1 MGRAPE
7 LRGHVARGT
16 TNAPAGYNS
25 GMRRLIFLIAV
36 FVGQTACGGK
46 TDPLPPAPFA
56 SPRPYQTAT
65 LSPTLFVV
73 TPLPPLT
80 EILLPTPTPFTYTV
94 TAGDTLSGIATRFD
108 VRLDDLLTANPGL
121 STTALQVGALLT
133 IPLGGNTSGEPT
145 PTPVPLTILQ
155 TDCWPS
161 AEGGLWCFALVHNN
175 YAETIENLSAQFTLL
190 DDSGQEIG
198 SQVAYGLLN
207 ILPAG
212 RKMPIAAFFPAPVSA
227 DVYPRAQVLTAIR
240 LSEDDSR
247 YLPIALQNTLVRV
260 DWPGRTAHVTGRA
273 ALTTQSATAGTLWVL
288 GVAYDQYG
296 HVVGVRRWDAS
307 EPLNADSILAF
318 DFLVYSLGPPID
330 HLDLLVEARP

>member
-1 MGRAPE
+1 
-7 LRGHVARGT
+7 
-16 TNAPAGYNS
+16 
-25 GMRRLIFLIAV
+25 MRRYAILIA
-36 FVGQTACGGK
+36 FLLGLTACAGK
-46 TDPLPPAPFA
+46 TDPLPAAPFA

-65 LSPTLFVV
+65 PAATLSVV
-73 TPLPPLT
+73 TPLPSLT

-94 TAGDTLSGIATRFD
+94 AAGDTLSDIATRFD

-121 STTALQVGALLT
+121 SPTALQVGALLT

-155 TDCWPS
+155 ARCWPT
-161 AEGGLWCFALVHNN
+161 ADGGCWCFALIQND
-175 YAETIENLSAQFTLL
+175 YAETIENLSVQFTLL
-190 DDSGQEIG
+190 DASGQEIG

-212 RKMPIAAFFPAPVSA
+212 RKMPLAAFFPAPLPA
-227 DVYPRAQVLTAIR
+227 DVHPRAQVLTAIR
-240 LSEDDSR
+240 LSADDSR

-260 DWPGRTAHVTGRA
+260 DWSGRTAHVSGRA
-273 ALTTQSATAGTLWVL
+273 ALTTQSATVGTLWVL

-296 HVVGVRRWDAS
+296 HVVGVRRWGAG
-307 EPLNADSILAF
+307 EPLKADSILAF
-318 DFLVYSLGPPID
+318 DFLVFSLGAPID

>member
-1 MGRAPE
+1 
-7 LRGHVARGT
+7 
-16 TNAPAGYNS
+16 
-25 GMRRLIFLIAV
+25 MRRLIFLMAV
-36 FVGQTACGGK
+36 LVGLTACGGK
-46 TDPLPPAPFA
+46 SDLGPATPFA

-65 LSPTLFVV
+65 PAATLFVV

-80 EILLPTPTPFTYTV
+80 EMLLPTPTPFTYTV
-94 TAGDTLSGIATRFD
+94 AAGDTLSGIATRFD

-121 STTALQVGALLT
+121 SPTALQVGALLT

-145 PTPVPLTILQ
+145 PTPVPLAILQ

-161 AEGGLWCFALVHNN
+161 AEGGLWCFALAHNN
-175 YAETIENLSAQFTLL
+175 YAEIIENLSMQITLL

-212 RKMPIAAFFPAPVSA
+212 RKMPLAAFFPAPLPA
-227 DVYPRAQVLTAIR
+227 DVHPRAQVLTAIR
-240 LSEDDSR
+240 LSADDLR

-296 HVVGVRRWDAS
+296 HVVGVRRWNAS
-307 EPLNADSILAF
+307 EPLKADSILAF
-318 DFLVYSLGPPID
+318 DFLVYSLSAPID
-330 HLDLLVEARP
+330 YLDLLVEAR